1 MDEIV
6 VKDAAHGYVEMLN
19 RLGIDYMI
27 SSPGSE
33 FIPLW
38 EHLARYNAEGKNPFY
53 INVRH

>member
-1 MDEIV
+1 MRIV

-19 RLGIDYMI
+19 KLVIDYMI